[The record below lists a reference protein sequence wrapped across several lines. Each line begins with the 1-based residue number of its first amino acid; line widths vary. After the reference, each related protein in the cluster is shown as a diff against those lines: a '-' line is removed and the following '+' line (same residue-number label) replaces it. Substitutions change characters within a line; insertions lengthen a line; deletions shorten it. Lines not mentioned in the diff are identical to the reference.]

1 MKIAFL
7 GLGKMGAPMARNLL
21 SAGFEVTVWNRSP
34 KALEGAR
41 VAGSAAEACAGC
53 EAALSMVSDDAATES
68 VAIDAAKGL
77 AKGAT
82 HISCSTISTA
92 LARKLE
98 KMHADHGQEYLSA
111 PVFGRPEAA
120 AAKRLVVVPAGK
132 PGLIERFRGVF
143 EALGR
148 MTVVAGTE
156 PWQAN
161 ALKVCGNFMIA
172 SMLETFGEAVA
183 VMKKSGVGPAV
194 FLEAMNGL
202 FASPVYANY
211 GAIVV
216 DRKFEPAGFQ
226 LKLGLKDVRLA
237 LAAAEE
243 VGAALPIASLVR
255 DHLISAIAHGQ
266 AEMDWA
272 SLAMVAERAAGL

>member
-98 KMHADHGQEYLSA
+98 KMHAEHGQEYLSA

-172 SMLETFGEAVA
+172 SMLETFGEA
-183 VMKKSGVGPAV
+183 
-194 FLEAMNGL
+194 
-202 FASPVYANY
+202 
-211 GAIVV
+211 
-216 DRKFEPAGFQ
+216 
-226 LKLGLKDVRLA
+226 
-237 LAAAEE
+237 
-243 VGAALPIASLVR
+243 
-255 DHLISAIAHGQ
+255 
-266 AEMDWA
+266 
-272 SLAMVAERAAGL
+272 